1 MNINSENNTVGADVP
16 IKISFCL
23 FTYNQS
29 EYVYEALQSA
39 LAQNYS
45 PMQIVI
51 IDDGSSDGTA
61 AIIEKEI
68 SNYSGSH
75 QIKLLL
81 KKKNKGLADSI
92 NTAIYDLADGEWLVF
107 AAGDDISFKDRTL
120 KIANMVMS
128 NPTLTLIQSG
138 VIRVNAVGEFLN
150 NIHAPSLKL
159 EGTFKESVLGAAAA
173 YHKPTITSFPQ
184 IGLRIVREDNVL
196 TTRALISGN
205 YARLNECLVKWR
217 RHENNMSGTTGQSF
231 FESLLFVNGKFL
243 NDHSIALAQQISD
256 TTHAMM
262 RGIID
267 DKKSAWL
274 LLRYSKM
281 IHKNQKW
288 SGFFLSLQSGKLCII
303 KYMCR
308 HPLYSIFALVFIS
321 FQYARHKAKNFRN

>member
-51 IDDGSSDGTA
+51 IDDGSLDGTS
-61 AIIEKEI
+61 AIIEKEV
-68 SNYSGSH
+68 SNYSGPH
-75 QIKLLL
+75 QTKVLL

-120 KIANMVMS
+120 KIANMAMS

-138 VIRVNAVGEFLN
+138 VIRVNADGEFLN
-150 NIHAPSLKL
+150 NIHAPILSL
-159 EGTFKESVLGAAAA
+159 EATFKESVLGAAAA
-173 YHKPTITSFPQ
+173 YHKPTIASFPQ
-184 IGLRIVREDNVL
+184 MGMRVIREDAVL
-196 TTRALISGN
+196 TARALISGK
-205 YARLNECLVKWR
+205 YARLDECLVKWR
-217 RHENNMSGTTGQSF
+217 RHKNNMSGTTGQSF

-243 NDHSIALAQQISD
+243 NDHSIALAQQMSD
-256 TTHAMM
+256 TIHAMM

-274 LLRYSKM
+274 LLCYSKM
-281 IHKNQKW
+281 IFKNQKR
-288 SGFFLSLQSGKLCII
+288 SGFFLALQDGKTSIG
-303 KYMCR
+303 KYMRR
-308 HPLYSIFALVFIS
+308 HPFHSIYALVFIS
-321 FQYARHKAKNFRN
+321 YQYARHKAYNFRN